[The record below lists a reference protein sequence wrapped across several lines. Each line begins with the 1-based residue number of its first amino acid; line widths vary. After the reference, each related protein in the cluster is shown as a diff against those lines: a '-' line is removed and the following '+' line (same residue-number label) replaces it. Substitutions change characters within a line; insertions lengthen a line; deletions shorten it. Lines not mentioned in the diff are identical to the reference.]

1 MRRFNLEDVKAG
13 KSVITRD
20 GRKVTEVQV
29 FNTRVDKPVVGI
41 INTSFIAFTR
51 DGKLD
56 PAKETASDLFMAPEK
71 KAVWVNVYYFKDGLA
86 VGHARANTREE
97 ALTQISNKRTYIKT
111 IEITNE

>member
-1 MRRFNLEDVKAG
+1 
-13 KSVITRD
+13 
-20 GRKVTEVQV
+20 
-29 FNTRVDKPVVGI
+29 
-41 INTSFIAFTR
+41 
-51 DGKLD
+51 
-56 PAKETASDLFMAPEK
+56 MAPEK